1 MDKKCAQYPMSMN
14 NSDTTLLAQIY
25 YSMRILIIEDTKTI
39 AQNEQQFLQTYW
51 WEVDI
56 VHDGKE
62 GCERALWFSYDM
74 FIIDRMLPSMD
85 GVSIMSEIR
94 KKKRTPIIMTTAK
107 WQLED
112 KGGWFDAG
120 ADDYLV
126 KPFALE
132 ELAMRIQAIS
142 KRTEM
147 ASVLRIGDIEIP
159 LDEQRVIKDWMEIKL
174 PLKEYLLIEYLSQ
187 RQWQAISRTDLIEYI
202 RGGEWWENDSTLDVY
217 IANVRK
223 KVGKHIIETIKWYG
237 YRVE

>member
-1 MDKKCAQYPMSMN
+1 
-14 NSDTTLLAQIY
+14 
-25 YSMRILIIEDTKTI
+25 MRILIIEDNKAI
-39 AQNEQQFLQTYW
+39 AQNEQRFLQTQW

-62 GCERALWFSYDM
+62 WCERALHFAYDL
-74 FIIDRMLPSMD
+74 FIIDWMLPSMD
-85 GVSIMSEIR
+85 GVEIMAEIR

-112 KGGWFDAG
+112 KGGGFDAW

-132 ELAMRIQAIS
+132 ELVMRIQAIA
-142 KRTEM
+142 KRTEI
-147 ASVLRIGDIEIP
+147 ASVLRIWDIEML
-159 LDEQRVIKDWMEIKL
+159 LDEQRVMKNGVEIKL
-174 PLKEYLLIEYLSQ
+174 PLKEYLLIEYLAQ

-202 RGGEWWENDSTLDVY
+202 RWGEAWENDAALDVY

-223 KVGKHIIETIKWYG
+223 KLGKTVIETIKGFG
-237 YRVE
+237 YRVD